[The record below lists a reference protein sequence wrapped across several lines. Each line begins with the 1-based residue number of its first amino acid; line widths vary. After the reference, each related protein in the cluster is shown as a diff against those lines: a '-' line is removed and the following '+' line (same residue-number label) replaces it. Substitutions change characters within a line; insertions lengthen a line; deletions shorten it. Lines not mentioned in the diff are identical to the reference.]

1 MGPPDD
7 VRRKASGRF
16 AHISAAPQTL
26 AVACLRS
33 RPDVRSTEV
42 FGDELHVQFD
52 GELRD
57 IENDLTK
64 RGVTIASSSIHE
76 PGLEDAF
83 LQVLGLHE
91 ATAGH
96 CRFPRAASI
105 GAGPSIS
112 CVDVSCRFG
121 AFTAVDRVS
130 LEVRAGEILGLLGP
144 NGAGKTTLIKMMCG
158 LLPPSGGRIAV
169 AGLDVVTDRQRVR
182 RAIGYMSQRFS
193 LYSDLTVR
201 QNLRLYADLYGLPRG
216 ASDELT
222 FALGLAPVVRRL
234 AKDLPSGMRQRLSLL
249 CAILHHP
256 PIVFL
261 DEPTSGVDP
270 QARRV
275 FWDLIYALSHESGVT
290 VVVSTHY
297 MDEAAHCDRL
307 GLMNA
312 GRLVALGSPGSL
324 RSRCEHASGSQ
335 PLSMDDVFIDF
346 MERAEPVHA

>member
-1 MGPPDD
+1 
-7 VRRKASGRF
+7 
-16 AHISAAPQTL
+16 
-26 AVACLRS
+26 
-33 RPDVRSTEV
+33 
-42 FGDELHVQFD
+42 
-52 GELRD
+52 
-57 IENDLTK
+57 
-64 RGVTIASSSIHE
+64 
-76 PGLEDAF
+76 
-83 LQVLGLHE
+83 
-91 ATAGH
+91 
-96 CRFPRAASI
+96 
-105 GAGPSIS
+105 
-112 CVDVSCRFG
+112 VSCRFG
-121 AFTAVDRVS
+121 SFTAVDRVG
-130 LEVRAGEILGLLGP
+130 LEVQSGEVLGLLGP

-169 AGLDVVTDRQRVR
+169 AGLDVVADRQRVR

-201 QNLRLYADLYGLPRG
+201 QNLRLYADLYGLATG
-216 ASDELT
+216 AYNELAP
-222 FALGLAPVVRRL
+222 ALGLEPVMARL

-275 FWDLIYALSHESGVT
+275 FWDLIYALSRESGVT

-312 GRLVALGSPGSL
+312 GRLVAIGSPAGL
-324 RSRCEHASGSQ
+324 RSRCEPAPGSQ
-335 PLSMDDVFIDF
+335 LSMDDVFIDF